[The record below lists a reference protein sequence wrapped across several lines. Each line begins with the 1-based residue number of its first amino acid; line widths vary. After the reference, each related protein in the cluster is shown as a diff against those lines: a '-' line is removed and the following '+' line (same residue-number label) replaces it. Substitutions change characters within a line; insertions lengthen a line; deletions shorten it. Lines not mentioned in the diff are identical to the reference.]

1 MSEVKYLK
9 LVMSRTSRE
18 LNAEICLCFARS
30 FLSHSFALAA
40 IGSDKPNK
48 FVPFM
53 GQRAY
58 STTIQTKTA
67 KEWDVDQVDIH
78 RFPIA
83 SF

>member
-1 MSEVKYLK
+1 
-9 LVMSRTSRE
+9 
-18 LNAEICLCFARS
+18 
-30 FLSHSFALAA
+30 LAA

-78 RFPIA
+78 RFAIA